1 MRMHI
6 WALILLGSAALAAE
20 WSQWRGPY
28 FNGSTDAKNLPAV
41 LDPNQTLLWKTPMPG
56 KSSATPVIAAGKV
69 YLAST
74 ENSSD
79 RLLAMCLD
87 AATGRVLWQ
96 YTAARADKTLPS
108 GNTMASCSP
117 CAQADGAVFLFG
129 EGTLVKLDT
138 SGKEIWKRNL
148 VADYGPLTLD
158 FGFSS
163 SPLLLEERLYIPVLR
178 RVKSSRADSAAEL
191 DSYLLCV
198 NAADGKTIFR
208 QTRPTDAR
216 EESTNAYTTPLPVSI
231 AGKMHVVVYGAD
243 CVTGHDPQ
251 TGKELWRYTYITDKK
266 RTIDRQIPTP
276 VAADGILVCSW
287 PRGDRTFAL
296 DLDKLAANE
305 PSQVWR
311 MDQPGS
317 DITCAAVYQGNVYQI
332 AERNKTLTCL
342 NPRSGQVHW
351 TAQLDRADMYYA
363 SIAAGDGKLYLVN
376 RQGVVTIAAADPAAF
391 RVLST
396 HNLGEQ
402 PVDSSIII
410 ADNKVFLRTAK
421 NLYCYGTTK

>member
-6 WALILLGSAALAAE
+6 WALILVGSAALAAE

-87 AATGRVLWQ
+87 AAPGRVLWQ